1 MNHNTSHDMKDMIRT
16 SLNFKRSTLNFKR
29 SSLNFISTLLMMGVN
44 EIIL

>member
-1 MNHNTSHDMKDMIRT
+1 MKDMIRP
-16 SLNFKRSTLNFKR
+16 SLYYKR